1 MFCANCGKEIPEDSN
16 ICPYCGA
23 VVSSQPNY
31 VETPPSQEGIQ
42 QQSQTPVE
50 KTFSK
55 SCIAGF
61 VLSLV
66 GLIIAALPCGIMSVY
81 FCSVALKNFNPE
93 INKSNGLAIA
103 GLVIGIIDIVFGIV
117 NIINGTAFLNY

>member
-42 QQSQTPVE
+42 QQSQTPV
-50 KTFSK
+50 KKHLQNLVSQ
-55 SCIAGF
+55 
-61 VLSLV
+61 VL
-66 GLIIAALPCGIMSVY
+66 
-81 FCSVALKNFNPE
+81 F
-93 INKSNGLAIA
+93 
-103 GLVIGIIDIVFGIV
+103 
-117 NIINGTAFLNY
+117 